1 MNDVL
6 LWWIIVELIGIAVL
20 PVAFRFFRYLP
31 DRGYAFVKP
40 LGLLLVAYPFWLLT
54 TLGWLTNTRGAIVLV
69 GLGVALAGWWS
80 AGRVATDDRRPMTDE
95 GRMTNDEGRKT
106 EDESP
111 NHLITQSSHHPITQS
126 STRQSAI
133 ENSTALRAWLRQNA
147 TLVFTTELVFTLAF
161 FGWALVRAYMP
172 EITATEKPMEF
183 AFLNAVLQS
192 ERFPPLDPWLA
203 GYAIS
208 YYYLGY
214 IIAAM
219 LTLLSGVAP
228 AVAFNLMIA
237 LLFALAATGAFGLA
251 FNLMAL
257 RTTHYALRNPH
268 HVSRLTFHVSR
279 LTPYA
284 LLAPLFLLLIGN
296 LEGFFEMLH
305 AKGLGARAFWE
316 WLDIKGLASAPVT
329 GTWAPMDNWWWWRAS
344 RVIHDVVLGQTQEV
358 IDEFPQFS
366 FLLGDLHPHVL
377 ALPFALLALAAAL
390 NLLKAKVK
398 TQNAKPVLPFAFP
411 LLPFHFSLLPF
422 DFFLLP
428 LILGGLFFLNSWDIL
443 PYGFILVAAF
453 AVARYRASE
462 RWDRDATRDLAVFV
476 VALGALSVLL
486 YLPFHLGF
494 QSQAGG
500 ILPTLFVKTR
510 LHQYLVMFGLFV
522 FLLGAFLARLAFE
535 QRVLGAR
542 EWLNRAA
549 LPLAAIFSFPL
560 AVMALALGILAA
572 SPHLR
577 EQARAAFP
585 AAADNFV
592 LSVLLAFF
600 GPLARD
606 PALYLVLA
614 ILLTTMVVVAREYRN
629 DDSTLFALLLAFTGF
644 LLTFGVEFVY
654 LRDQFGTRMNTV
666 FKFYFQAW
674 TLFSIASAYA
684 VWYLAHALRGITRAL
699 WFGAFAILLGASL
712 VYPALAIPNRADD
725 FARPPTL
732 DGLAWLR
739 ESNPDDYA
747 AIEWLRAHAP
757 RGAVIVE
764 APGAEY
770 SYGNRIS
777 MATGLPTVLGWA
789 GHESQWR
796 GGSKFFKDDV
806 AGIDRAAD
814 IQRIYQTIDS
824 KELLTYLDKYAIK
837 FVVVGQ
843 TEKSMYGLTRTQ
855 IEKFGRV
862 MNLVFE
868 YGDVRIYGR

>member
-1 MNDVL
+1 MTEEAIRNTQHAIRNTQHASRL
-6 LWWIIVELIGIAVL
+6 TPHLS
-20 PVAFRFFRYLP
+20 
-31 DRGYAFVKP
+31 
-40 LGLLLVAYPFWLLT
+40 LT
-54 TLGWLTNTRGAIVLV
+54 T
-69 GLGVALAGWWS
+69 
-80 AGRVATDDRRPMTDE
+80 
-95 GRMTNDEGRKT
+95 
-106 EDESP
+106 
-111 NHLITQSSHHPITQS
+111 
-126 STRQSAI
+126 
-133 ENSTALRAWLRQNA
+133 WLRHNLALVLA
-147 TLVFTTELVFTLAF
+147 TEPVFTLAF

-192 ERFPPLDPWLA
+192 ERFPPLDPWLS

-208 YYYLGY
+208 YYYFGY

-219 LTLLSGVAP
+219 LTMLSGVVP

-296 LEGFFEMLH
+296 LEGFFEALH
-305 AKGLGARAFWE
+305 AKGWGTRAFWE
-316 WLDIKGLASAPVT
+316 WLDIKGLTSAPIT

-390 NLLKAKVK
+390 NILRLEIRDWRLGVG
-398 TQNAKPVLPFAFP
+398 
-411 LLPFHFSLLPF
+411 SF
-422 DFFLLP
+422 DFLLLP

-443 PYGFILVAAF
+443 PYGFILIAAF
-453 AVARYRASE
+453 AVARYRVNE
-462 RWDRDATRDLAVFV
+462 TWNRDATRDLAVFV

-535 QRVLGAR
+535 QRALGAR

-592 LSVLLAFF
+592 LSVLVAFF

-606 PALYLVLA
+606 PALFIVLT

-684 VWYLAHALRGITRAL
+684 VWYLARALRGITRAL

-712 VYPALAIPNRADD
+712 VYPALAISNRADD

-777 MATGLPTVLGWA
+777 AATGLPTVLGWA

-796 GGSKFFKDDV
+796 GGSKFFKDDA

-837 FVVVGQ
+837 FVIVGQ
-843 TEKSMYGLTRTQ
+843 TEKSMYGLTKTQ

>member
-1 MNDVL
+1 MTEEAIRNTQYAMRL
-6 LWWIIVELIGIAVL
+6 TPHAS
-20 PVAFRFFRYLP
+20 RFTP
-31 DRGYAFVKP
+31 HAS
-40 LGLLLVAYPFWLLT
+40 LT
-54 TLGWLTNTRGAIVLV
+54 T
-69 GLGVALAGWWS
+69 
-80 AGRVATDDRRPMTDE
+80 
-95 GRMTNDEGRKT
+95 
-106 EDESP
+106 
-111 NHLITQSSHHPITQS
+111 
-126 STRQSAI
+126 
-133 ENSTALRAWLRQNA
+133 WLRHNLA
-147 TLVFTTELVFTLAF
+147 LVLATELVFTLAF

-329 GTWAPMDNWWWWRAS
+329 GTFAPMDNWWWWRAS

-390 NLLKAKVK
+390 NLLKVKVK

-443 PYGFILVAAF
+443 PYGFILIAAF
-453 AVARYRASE
+453 AVARYRVNE
-462 RWDRDATRDLAVFV
+462 TWDRDATRDLVVFV

-510 LHQYLVMFGLFV
+510 LHQYLIMFGLLV

-535 QRVLGAR
+535 QRALGAR

-606 PALYLVLA
+606 PALFIVLT
-614 ILLTTMVVVAREYRN
+614 ILLTTMIVVAREYRN

-674 TLFSIASAYA
+674 TLFSIAAAYA
-684 VWYLAHALRGITRAL
+684 VWYLARALRGITRAL

-725 FARPPTL
+725 FARLPTL

-796 GGSKFFKDDV
+796 GGSKFFKDDA

>member
-31 DRGYAFVKP
+31 DRGYALVKP

-54 TLGWLTNTRGAIVLV
+54 TLGWLTNTRGAMVLV
-69 GLGVALAGWWS
+69 GLGVGALAWGLVE
-80 AGRVATDDRRPMTDE
+80 RQQTTDDRQQTQ
-95 GRMTNDEGRKT
+95 
-106 EDESP
+106 DESP
-111 NHLITQSSHHPITQS
+111 NHPIIQSPN
-126 STRQSAI
+126 RQSAI
-133 ENSTALRAWLRQNA
+133 ENSIALRVWLHQNA
-147 TLVFTTELVFTLAF
+147 TLVLATELVFTLAF
-161 FGWALVRAYMP
+161 FGWTLVRAYMP

-214 IIAAM
+214 IIAAL
-219 LTLLSGVAP
+219 LTMLSGVVP

-257 RTTHYALRNPH
+257 RTTPYALRNTH
-268 HVSRLTFHVSR
+268 HVSRFTFHVSR

-296 LEGFFEMLH
+296 LEGFFEALH

-316 WLDIKGLASAPVT
+316 WLDIKGLASASVT

-390 NLLKAKVK
+390 NLLQSQVSRFTFHASRLTLHVSRF
-398 TQNAKPVLPFAFP
+398 TFHVLLFN
-411 LLPFHFSLLPF
+411 
-422 DFFLLP
+422 FFLLP

-443 PYGFILVAAF
+443 PYGFILIAAF

-522 FLLGAFLARLAFE
+522 FLLGVFLARLAFE
-535 QRVLGAR
+535 QRALGAR

-606 PALYLVLA
+606 PALFIVLA
-614 ILLTTMVVVAREYRN
+614 ILLTTMIVVAREYRN

-674 TLFSIASAYA
+674 TLFAIAAAYA
-684 VWYLAHALRGITRAL
+684 VFYVARNHLAGADERRTTNDERRTPSSFVLRLLRPL

-725 FARPPTL
+725 FTKPPTL

-796 GGSKFFKDDV
+796 GGSKFFKDD
-806 AGIDRAAD
+806 ATGIDRAAD

-843 TEKSMYGLTRTQ
+843 TEKSMYGLTKTQ